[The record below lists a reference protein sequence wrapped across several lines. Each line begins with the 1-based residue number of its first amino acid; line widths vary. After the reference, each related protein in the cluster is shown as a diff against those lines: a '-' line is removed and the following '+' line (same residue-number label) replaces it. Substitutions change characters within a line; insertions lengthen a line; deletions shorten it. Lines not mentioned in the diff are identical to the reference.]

1 MAGFNTVADR
11 LPFAPVAA
19 AIVAL
24 GCATLA
30 ALTPPDLLAHGVVAS
45 GLPTLLP
52 AAAPPL
58 GLKAHALVVALV
70 ALGSLGVLW
79 LLLTPLGRVLD
90 RKPVVA
96 KAAGS
101 KAGVKAPS
109 AVVAPPIP
117 AAAPVELRR
126 RPIFA
131 ADELGAP
138 LMSDAAITAR
148 PLADDMQRHMAD
160 APPIEIAVSLDV
172 DPALATPLG
181 ADEFALAAVDEP
193 VPAPTTAPA
202 PAAGPA
208 FIGTPTSLDDLV
220 KRLEAG
226 LARRDG
232 SDPHGPGTVRATP
245 HWIAAARAELGL
257 PAQPGDDEPR
267 GDDMRAELRQALGAM
282 RAIAAR

>member
-45 GLPTLLP
+45 GLPMLLP

-96 KAAGS
+96 KAAVS

-109 AVVAPPIP
+109 AVVVPPIP

-138 LMSDAAITAR
+138 LMSDAAIAAR
-148 PLADDMQRHMAD
+148 APEDAVQRHMAD
-160 APPIEIAVSLDV
+160 APPIETAVPLAV

-193 VPAPTTAPA
+193 VPAPTPA

-257 PAQPGDDEPR
+257 PPQPGDDEPR